1 MQIFGLIWRKESF
14 KKEAHSE
21 KGEGGKSEENQSE
34 QGTGY
39 VRAERVYALKN
50 TGIYL
55 FNVNY
60 NRGTRTRCQIS
71 LKLTRKT
78 PERRRFYC

>member
-50 TGIYL
+50 IGMHH
-55 FNVNY
+55 
-60 NRGTRTRCQIS
+60 S
-71 LKLTRKT
+71 
-78 PERRRFYC
+78 